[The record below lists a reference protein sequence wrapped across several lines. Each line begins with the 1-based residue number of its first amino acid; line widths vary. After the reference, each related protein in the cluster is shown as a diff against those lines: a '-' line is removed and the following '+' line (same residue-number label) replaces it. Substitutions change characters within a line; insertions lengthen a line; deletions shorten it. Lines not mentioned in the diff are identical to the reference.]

1 MTSTKSTHSTKNSKN
16 SKNISPFLLSSP
28 SPHPTT
34 PISSERSLLK
44 KEEQGM
50 PEGSIISERADNHQN
65 HQSPGTQTRSRRSRM
80 ITIAK
85 QLPLALILATSI
97 FSTDSSNSM
106 FFPRF
111 DTVNDVPSSYFK
123 EKRVIYGMAERV
135 IDGDTIRVRHCRT
148 RFSCPKPDPNVKR
161 IYDSTLSIRIYGV
174 DCK

>member
-1 MTSTKSTHSTKNSKN
+1 MATEWC
-16 SKNISPFLLSSP
+16 ISLSPLSFLLAT
-28 SPHPTT
+28 PHTT
-34 PISSERSLLK
+34 RERSLLPLRKK
-44 KEEQGM
+44 KEERGM
-50 PEGSIISERADNHQN
+50 PERSVISERADNHQKN
-65 HQSPGTQTRSRRSRM
+65 HQSPDHPQTRSRRSRM